1 MNDSHNPFDK
11 VVAED
16 SAEIYKQLT
25 QGKVI
30 LKQHYNDLEHKLEE
44 NSLYTLLFNNSIH
57 FLSLYQHI
65 GYQLTFNHEGSFYYL
80 KELHDQSIDEADK
93 NAFKIQVALLLIGKH
108 YATTGRNLSLLYSQ
122 DAGLDESDLES
133 LKQDHEFCEILKA
146 AHFGKGWD
154 EALDFL
160 TKRNF
165 IFQTSQTSWFV
176 SDAGK
181 AFLEHL
187 IEAYENN
194 E

>member
-1 MNDSHNPFDK
+1 MMTDNPFDK

-30 LKQHYNDLEHKLEE
+30 LKQRYNDLQHQLEE
-44 NSLYTLLFNNSIH
+44 NPLYTLLFNHSTH

-65 GYQLTFNHEGSFYYL
+65 GYQLVFNHEGSFYYL

-108 YATTGRNLSLLYSQ
+108 FSATGRNLNLLYQQ
-122 DAGLDESDLES
+122 DAGLNEMDLES
-133 LKQDHEFCEILKA
+133 LKQDHEFGEILKA
-146 AHFGKGWD
+146 AQFSKGWD
-154 EALDFL
+154 DALDFL

-165 IFQTSQTSWFV
+165 MFQTSLTSWFV

-187 IEAYENN
+187 VNAYENN

>member
-1 MNDSHNPFDK
+1 MMTDNPFDK

-30 LKQHYNDLEHKLEE
+30 LKLQYNDLQHQLEE
-44 NSLYTLLFNNSIH
+44 NPLYTMLFNHSTH

-65 GYQLTFNHEGSFYYL
+65 GYQLVFNHEGSFYYL

-108 YATTGRNLSLLYSQ
+108 FSATGRNLNLLYQ
-122 DAGLDESDLES
+122 QNAGLNEMDLES
-133 LKQDHEFCEILKA
+133 LKQDHEFDEILKA
-146 AHFGKGWD
+146 AQFSKGWD

-160 TKRNF
+160 NKRNF
-165 IFQTSQTSWFV
+165 VFKTSLTSWFV

-187 IEAYENN
+187 VNAYENN